1 MNAFFSESDMIVLK
15 DSSYER
21 RRVGEIRSKGRSD
34 AGAKA
39 KAGEER
45 DENTNKKDGWIIRN
59 ARRSIFD
66 EARIDGL

>member
-1 MNAFFSESDMIVLK
+1 MIVLLK

-21 RRVGEIRSKGRSD
+21 RRVGEIRSKGRSN
-34 AGAKA
+34 AEAKA

-45 DENTNKKDGWIIRN
+45 DERANKENGWIIRN